1 MRIFTRR
8 LAQVAALFLMSA
20 TGSFAAVVEFNFD
33 ADATGFFTSNYV
45 QQGFRLSPNC
55 HHDILPSGGFLD
67 TQWFGF
73 DASACAVPAGQNPA
87 YTGPPAD
94 PGSVFVD
101 RNGAPFTLESLF
113 VAAAGRWDVESSNG
127 GALSVS
133 LLDLGTNLDG
143 VFDSPLW
150 TDVEWLLFT
159 QLGAGS
165 GVGAPVGF
173 DNIRFSFAVPEP
185 QSLVLLIAGL
195 VLLAGRSGR
204 RR

>member
-1 MRIFTRR
+1 MFAHR
-8 LAQVAALFLMSA
+8 LAQVAALCLMSA
-20 TGSFAAVVEFNFD
+20 TGSLAAIVEFNFD

-55 HHDILPSGGFLD
+55 HHDILPNGGFLD

-101 RNGAPFTLESLF
+101 RNGAPFTVESLF
-113 VAAAGRWDVESSNG
+113 VAAAGPGWDVESSNG
-127 GALSVS
+127 GFLSVS
-133 LLDLGTNLDG
+133 LLDLGTSLDV

-159 QLGAGS
+159 QLGPGS
-165 GVGAPVGF
+165 GAGVPVGF

-185 QSLVLLIAGL
+185 ASLVLLIAGL